1 MTKLIIKKGGA
12 EAGFVAQLLF
22 YPVTEQLFVFNES
35 QVRCSRFRLLPP
47 GRRVRTILR
56 GYKPAVRC
64 VPAVKKKCRKVLTYV
79 VINTIYIL

>member
-35 QVRCSRFRLLPP
+35 QVR
-47 GRRVRTILR
+47 
-56 GYKPAVRC
+56 Y
-64 VPAVKKKCRKVLTYV
+64 VPAVKKNKKRY
-79 VINTIYIL
+79 